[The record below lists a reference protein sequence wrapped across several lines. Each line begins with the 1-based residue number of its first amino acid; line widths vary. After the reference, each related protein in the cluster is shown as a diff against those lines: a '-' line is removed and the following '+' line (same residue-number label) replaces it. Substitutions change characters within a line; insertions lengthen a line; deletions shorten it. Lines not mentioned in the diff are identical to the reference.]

1 MPASYAQDNDP
12 IQHLLITTKAYDAV
26 GALTSVAHRLDGN
39 SHILLMVNGM
49 GLLEDL
55 EEKFPQLRFYA
66 GTTTEGAYRR
76 SRQDIVHAGKGV
88 TKIGRANIADPAP
101 WFSDFCPL
109 EISCIWETGIHSAL
123 WQKLALNCAI
133 NPLTAIHR
141 CLNGDLR
148 DREPLATKL
157 HHLCDEI
164 VAIAIAADQ
173 NELAGDLHRQVNKVV
188 ADTAANRSSMLQD
201 IEANRRTE
209 VDYIS
214 GYLIQVAA
222 QLNIPAPI
230 NEKMLQEIRKLESA
244 ATIHRDLE

>member
-1 MPASYAQDNDP
+1 MPASYTQDNDP

-26 GALTSVAHRLDGN
+26 GALTSLKHRLDGN

-76 SRQDIVHAGKGV
+76 SKHDIVHAGTGV
-88 TKIGRANIADPAP
+88 TKIGRANITDPP
-101 WFSDFCPL
+101 SWFSDFSSL
-109 EISCIWETGIHSAL
+109 EISCIWEREIHSAL
-123 WQKLALNCAI
+123 WQKLAVNCAI

-141 CLNGDLR
+141 CPNGDLR
-148 DREPLATKL
+148 HREPLATKL
-157 HHLCDEI
+157 HQLCDEI
-164 VAIAIAADQ
+164 AAIAIAANQ
-173 NELAGDLHRQVNKVV
+173 NELAGDLHRQVNKVISS
-188 ADTAANRSSMLQD
+188 TAANRSSMLQD

-209 VDYIS
+209 IDYIS

-222 QLNIPAPI
+222 QLNIPAPV
-230 NEKMLQEIRKLESA
+230 NKKMLHEIRKLESA
-244 ATIHRDLE
+244 TPIHRDLE